1 MAFTGKLFGALIGS
15 LAGPM
20 GAILGGVVG
29 HLFDRAVEERKAL
42 NIFPGASTS
51 LYSDSVS
58 AAQVNFLTSLIGLSI
73 AVANADGHVR
83 VSQVEIIKSFFR
95 SQFPF
100 AHDDQRLV
108 QRIIDESYK
117 NREEIDINGLCH
129 YYRGVSNF
137 EGRLLL
143 LWLLFK
149 IAHADSEGVIRVEE
163 DMIHRIAG
171 LLGVGAAEFMS
182 IRAEFI
188 QDKSRA
194 YEIFGLEPAASDEE
208 VRAAYRRL
216 AAQNHPD
223 RVANLGEEFVKVAE
237 EKFKTINAAYEEI
250 RKERGF

>member
-29 HLFDRAVEERKAL
+29 HLFDRAVEERKAY
-42 NIFPGASTS
+42 NIFPGTSPS

-83 VSQVEIIKSFFR
+83 VSQVEVIKSFFR

-100 AHDDQRLV
+100 THDDQRLV
-108 QRIIDESYK
+108 QRIIAESYK
-117 NREEIDINGLCH
+117 NREEIDINALCR

-149 IAHADSEGVIRVEE
+149 IADADSQGVIRVEE
-163 DMIHRIAG
+163 EMIRRIAG
-171 LLGVGAAEFMS
+171 LLGAGAAEFMS

-188 QDKSRA
+188 RNESRA

-250 RKERGF
+250 RKEREF

>member
-1 MAFTGKLFGALIGS
+1 LAFTGKLFGALIGS
-15 LAGPM
+15 LAGPL
-20 GAILGGVVG
+20 GTVLGGVIG
-29 HLFDRAVEERKAL
+29 HLFDRAAEERKAF
-42 NIFPGASTS
+42 NIFPGTS
-51 LYSDSVS
+51 PAVYSDSVS

-83 VSQVEIIKSFFR
+83 VSQVEVIKSFFR

-100 AHDDQRLV
+100 ARDDQWLV
-108 QRIIDESYK
+108 QRIIDETYK
-117 NREEIDINGLCH
+117 NREEIDTNGLCH
-129 YYRGVSNF
+129 YYRSVSNF

-149 IAHADSEGVIRVEE
+149 IAQADSEGVIRVEE
-163 DMIHRIAG
+163 KMIRRIAG
-171 LLGVGAAEFMS
+171 LLGIGAAEFMS

-188 QDKSRA
+188 RDKSKA
-194 YEIFGLEPAASDEE
+194 YEIFGLESAASDEE

>member
-20 GAILGGVVG
+20 GVILGGVVG
-29 HLFDRAVEERKAL
+29 HLFDRAVEERKAF
-42 NIFPGASTS
+42 NIFPDTSPS

-73 AVANADGHVR
+73 AVANADDHVR
-83 VSQVEIIKSFFR
+83 VSQIEIIKSFFR

-100 AHDDQRLV
+100 ARDDQRLV
-108 QRIIDESYK
+108 QKIIDESYK
-117 NREEIDINGLCH
+117 NREEIDINGLCL
-129 YYRGVSNF
+129 YYRGISNF

-149 IAHADSEGVIRVEE
+149 IAYADSEGVIRVEE
-163 DMIHRIAG
+163 EMIRRIAG
-171 LLGVGAAEFMS
+171 LLGVGVAEFMS

-188 QDKSRA
+188 EDKSRA

>member
-1 MAFTGKLFGALIGS
+1 LAFTGKLFGALIGS

-20 GAILGGVVG
+20 GVILGGVVG
-29 HLFDRAVEERKAL
+29 HLFDRAVEERKAF
-42 NIFPGASTS
+42 NIFPDTSPS

-73 AVANADGHVR
+73 AVANADDHVR
-83 VSQVEIIKSFFR
+83 VSQIEIIKSFFR

-100 AHDDQRLV
+100 ARDDQRLV
-108 QRIIDESYK
+108 QKIIDESYK
-117 NREEIDINGLCH
+117 NREEIDINGLCL
-129 YYRGVSNF
+129 YYRGISNF

-149 IAHADSEGVIRVEE
+149 IADADSEGVIRVEE
-163 DMIHRIAG
+163 EMIRRIAG
-171 LLGVGAAEFMS
+171 LLGVGVAEFMS

-188 QDKSRA
+188 EDKSRA